1 VFGYWVMTGGR
12 GMFTLLAFC
21 IMKNISY
28 NNKGD
33 VLTIA
38 SSITVLVL
46 LVSLQKM
53 LEEVFN
59 FHVKLNYAI
68 TRKVNL
74 ILFFFIVL

>member
-1 VFGYWVMTGGR
+1 
-12 GMFTLLAFC
+12 MFTLPAFC

-33 VLTIA
+33 VLTIT
-38 SSITVLVL
+38 SSIIVLVL

-68 TRKVNL
+68 TCKVNL